1 MTPQEIKEIQE
12 KVTTEE
18 MDIYQEE
25 CRLFELEETTIDV
38 VKKMQYVGIQRKE
51 SQNIEGN
58 TFEEIQDVYVSF
70 IEELGKYYSVP
81 ILWSD
86 TFGNV
91 INTLHFEAETYYMHS
106 LYMVE
111 NCIRKQVRSKI
122 SKLLRPNGYER
133 FTKTVQCEML
143 TLFMDGQI
151 DWVTLQKITYQGC
164 EKGCEI

>member
-1 MTPQEIKEIQE
+1 MTLQEIKELQE
-12 KVTTEE
+12 KITAEE
-18 MDIYQEE
+18 MSIYQEE
-25 CRLFELEETTIDV
+25 CRIFELEETTTDV
-38 VKKMQYVGIQRKE
+38 VKKMKYVGVQCKE

-70 IEELGKYYSVP
+70 IEELGKYYSIPV
-81 ILWSD
+81 LWSD
-86 TFGNV
+86 TFDQV
-91 INTLHFEAETYYMHS
+91 IDTTYFEAKTYYMHS

-111 NCIRKQVRSKI
+111 NSIRKQVRSKI

-133 FTKTVQCEML
+133 FTKTVPCETL

-164 EKGCEI
+164 EI

>member
-1 MTPQEIKEIQE
+1 MTLQEIKELQE
-12 KVTTEE
+12 KITAEE

-25 CRLFELEETTIDV
+25 CRLFELEETTTDV
-38 VKKMQYVGIQRKE
+38 VKKMKYVGIQRKE

-70 IEELGKYYSVP
+70 IEELGKYYSIP

-86 TFGNV
+86 TFDQV
-91 INTLHFEAETYYMHS
+91 IDTTYFEAETYYMHS

-111 NCIRKQVRSKI
+111 NSIRKQVRSKI

-151 DWVTLQKITYQGC
+151 DWVTLQKITYQGR
-164 EKGCEI
+164 EI